1 MPTYAYRR
9 EDGTVFDAFQRIT
22 DPALTEDPE
31 TGQPVVRIIS
41 GGAGLQFKGS
51 GFYLTDYGRG
61 GKSDTA
67 PGASNTE
74 SGKSESSKSDSGG
87 STAETKSDAKTATKT
102 ETKTE
107 SKAETKSE
115 SKPAAKPTD

>member
-31 TGQPVVRIIS
+31 TGQPVVRVIS

-51 GFYLTDYGRG
+51 GFYLTDYVR
-61 GKSDTA
+61 KDS
-67 PGASNTE
+67 
-74 SGKSESSKSDSGG
+74 KSESTDRK
-87 STAETKSDAKTATKT
+87 AQATGNAAP
-102 ETKTE
+102 EP
-107 SKAETKSE
+107 
-115 SKPAAKPTD
+115 KPAAKTEASAAKPAAKADAKADAGPKPAKKD